1 MLVCV
6 MLLKLILFSLLYKW
20 LIYQA
25 FDWIGEKFYLFSF
38 FTPFVLKKYLFTV
51 ACNFPISKKKNNLN
65 RITQIFYI
73 FDSKLYFV
81 FSCQANKSQC
91 NVVYLNCMGVRDS
104 MDIYDKLYTEITGK
118 TCVKKGAS
126 QRELSRK
133 MEKFLCQSKISK

>member
-25 FDWIGEKFYLFSF
+25 FDWIVENFTF
-38 FTPFVLKKYLFTV
+38 FTLLYLKNICSYWLAIFFILKK
-51 ACNFPISKKKNNLN
+51 KKKHNLN

-73 FDSKLYFV
+73 FDIVNFILS
-81 FSCQANKSQC
+81 SCQANQSQC

-104 MDIYDKLYTEITGK
+104 MDIYAKLYTEITGK

-133 MEKFLCQSKISK
+133 MEKFLNQSKISK